1 MPRRS
6 WRSPRAE
13 SPALRAAAVLLG
25 LLAVLG
31 ITACGGDDAGETGP
45 TEVLIET
52 DSGPIGLAALRGPD
66 AASGTQNQRVPVT
79 AKGTP
84 TAIYSIPLKNL
95 EAGMRVGG
103 IATVTLTKCRVTDYM
118 PNARGFTACEGTK
131 VYDFNPVSVSSGF
144 RLVGGKGS
152 PDLSADGAQIGDPV
166 QTSCT
171 TAIHHC
177 TLSQSGF
184 SELASSDV
192 PKGGSGWLV
201 FEVTAKSPR
210 AVACSS
216 DPRKC
221 NVLAVETQKGT
232 AMYGVR
238 VKGQPASTS
247 SPPKDTSP
255 NSNELDV
262 LVDRGDKNDV
272 RNVVYSVPLSSA
284 SDLKDLEGDQMV
296 VEAKL
301 AITEK
306 LPQAPDIA
314 NYLVLSDKPD
324 SIRGR
329 YLLSDSYDPDK
340 TGNNGENCDES
351 CEFTRP
357 AAVTTILKC
366 DVRAGRRFVNLVA
379 DGSRADAKRGEK
391 VTVADGGYLEVT
403 EVYDA
408 DVTSDEQS
416 VDNCIR

>member
-1 MPRRS
+1 LTV
-6 WRSPRAE
+6 A
-13 SPALRAAAVLLG
+13 G
-25 LLAVLG
+25 
-31 ITACGGDDAGETGP
+31 CGGDEGEKGP
-45 TEVLIET
+45 TEVLIEA
-52 DSGPIGLAALRGPD
+52 DQGPVGLPALRGPD
-66 AASGTQNQRVPVT
+66 GASGPQNQRVPVT
-79 AKGTP
+79 GKGTP
-84 TAIYSIPLKNL
+84 TAIYSVPLKNL
-95 EAGMRVGG
+95 EAGMRVGA

-131 VYDFNPVSVSSGF
+131 VYDYNPVSVSSRF

-152 PDLSADGAQIGDPV
+152 PDLSGGAAIGDPV
-166 QTSCT
+166 DTSCT

-177 TLSQSGF
+177 TLSQQAF
-184 SELASSDV
+184 EELGSSDV

-201 FEVTAKSPR
+201 YEVTAKDSR
-210 AVACSS
+210 AASCAG

-238 VKGQPASTS
+238 VKGQPAASG
-247 SPPKDTSP
+247 SPPEDTSA
-255 NSNELDV
+255 NSTELDV

-272 RNVVYSVPLSSA
+272 RNVVYSVPISSA
-284 SDLKDLEGDQMV
+284 SDLKDLKGDQMV

-301 AITEK
+301 AISEK

-314 NYLVLSDKPD
+314 NYLVLSDSPN

-357 AAVTTILKC
+357 AAVTAILEC
-366 DVRAGRRFVNLVA
+366 DVRAGRRFINLVA

-391 VTVADGGYLEVT
+391 VTVADGGYLKVT

-408 DVTSDEQS
+408 AVTSDEQS
-416 VDNCIR
+416 VDNCNR